1 MFQWFHNIF
10 QRPKVKNPIKWL
22 WQRGVTSPFQ
32 KACGVFT
39 ITHSRT
45 KAKGKQKHLHTWIPA
60 GVVCVCESKRR
71 WCSRVLHLLVKV
83 LKFYSESLFCLQFF
97 FLKIHLLVCAWLII
111 MFLLQRSIIKQR
123 QSWAAY
129 ILDFVVDSVD
139 RLLKDKVL
147 CCQQPWTEEHENR
160 IR

>member
-60 GVVCVCESKRR
+60 GVVCVCVSKRR

-97 FLKIHLLVCAWLII
+97 FSKFIYSFVRDWLLCFCYNVPSSNNDNRE
-111 MFLLQRSIIKQR
+111 QH
-123 QSWAAY
+123 